1 MDDKPINISSDN
13 KLSFKI
19 NNKFTISNLKLES
32 VLNFDE
38 LLTKSQYQDF
48 IYLKN
53 GNVKIDYNKE
63 ELNINLDSKFLFKKD
78 KYNTSGSEN
87 LFKLV
92 YKISL
97 KII

>member
-1 MDDKPINISSDN
+1 MIAVNINKVKNQFEINGNLKTKKTKLNLKRYSKIISSKFDILDDKHINISSDN

-19 NNKFTISNLKLES
+19 NNKFKISNFKLES

-53 GNVKIDYNKE
+53 VNVY
-63 ELNINLDSKFLFKKD
+63 
-78 KYNTSGSEN
+78 
-87 LFKLV
+87 
-92 YKISL
+92 
-97 KII
+97 